1 MLINFANNDKL
12 RRAIYILDALRN
24 NQISVDVEL
33 VNTFSLKLAER
44 NIEVQDEKALR
55 TIYELLGGLVVES
68 EDGLARVIEGEEEGE
83 GEEEETKKK
92 KSKKGK
98 KK

>member
-12 RRAIYILDALRN
+12 RRAIYILDALRDN
-24 NQISVDVEL
+24 KISVDVEL

-68 EDGLARVIEGEEEGE
+68 EDGLARVIEGEGE
-83 GEEEETKKK
+83 GEETKKK